1 MAGLPPGFSSSNDV
15 GLDRRYRWA
24 KAALDAGESLEA
36 CEILRQTVAQA
47 PSWAP
52 AWKLLGDA
60 LVASAEPEAA
70 RGAYERTVALDHA
83 GRLGARL
90 ELARL
95 GIVSLR
101 DAMQKGYVAA
111 LFDEYSDRFD
121 AHLVERLNYR
131 APGLILQ
138 GLGEVCATTARPL
151 RFEHALDLGCG
162 TGLMGETVRPFTAS
176 LTGVDVSSRMLARAR
191 AKLVY
196 DRLVE
201 EEIIEFLRIEP
212 RAGADLILAADV
224 LVYIS
229 DLRPLFAVAAAAL
242 RAGGL
247 FAFTVQSC
255 DEEAA
260 TDGYV
265 LGPDNRFAHS
275 QAHLRET
282 ATSQALEVAHL
293 ATVVTR
299 QDAGRDV
306 QGFMAILAA
315 PGR

>member
-24 KAALDAGESLEA
+24 KAALDAGESREA
-36 CEILRQTVAQA
+36 CEILRQSVAEA

-60 LVASAEPEAA
+60 LVASGEPEQA
-70 RGAYERTVALDHA
+70 RGAYERTDALDHA

-95 GIVSLR
+95 GAIAPK

-121 AHLVERLNYR
+121 AHLLERLNYR
-131 APGLILQ
+131 APDLMLRA
-138 GLGEVCATTARPL
+138 LREVCATKARAL

-162 TGLMGETVRPFTAS
+162 TGLMGEAIRPFAGL
-176 LTGVDVSSRMLARAR
+176 LTGADLSSGMLAKAR

-196 DRLVE
+196 DDLFQG
-201 EEIIEFLRIEP
+201 EIVEFLRARP
-212 RAGADLILAADV
+212 RSGADLILAADV

-229 DLRPLFAVAAAAL
+229 DLQPLFAAVAAAL
-242 RAGGL
+242 CPRGL

-255 DEEAA
+255 DEAA
-260 TDGYV
+260 TLHGYL
-265 LGPDNRFAHS
+265 LGLDNRFAHS
-275 QAHLRET
+275 QAHLRK
-282 ATSQALEVAHL
+282 AAASQTLEVAHL
-293 ATVVTR
+293 ANVVTR
-299 QDAGRDV
+299 HDAGRDV
-306 QGFMAILAA
+306 QGFMVVLASA
-315 PGR
+315 R